1 MSHALSPR
9 RRPLIGS
16 MPSPAKP
23 VQLATA
29 LLFGLATAQALAADL
44 VVTNARLLDGTGAAP
59 VNGVSLVVRNDRIA
73 SIVEGPVDAAGALV
87 VDAKGKTVMPG
98 LSELH
103 VHSTLEFLM
112 DAPIEGNFE
121 DGALPDEFY
130 PDADS
135 MFQNDADVEVFMR
148 ERLPR
153 RMRKFLEA
161 GITTIV
167 DPGGLWPWTVQMRDS
182 ERSGALLAP
191 RIFVV
196 GKLFT
201 APEGHPGVTVCHS
214 RPWCVENFVVNTDD
228 PQVARRSVREMV
240 KGGVDGIKI
249 IADRNPEPRIKKGVV
264 YAIVNEAH
272 RAGVPVVGHT
282 FTIDDSEELIDAGID
297 AFVHGLLMENGS
309 FQTAT
314 GKHLPDYM
322 VRHDVPM
329 TTTYRFYNEETIRDV
344 VKPSIRALLDAGVVL
359 LFGTDFE
366 GMGLDPDPRENLLV
380 ELNTLQMA
388 GLDNAELIKIITG
401 NAAKHPMTPAD
412 IGTLQE
418 GKLAD
423 ILVLKGDPLE
433 DITALTYPEVVIK
446 GGKIVVD
453 KR

>member
-1 MSHALSPR
+1 MP
-9 RRPLIGS
+9 RPLFVAVQAL
-16 MPSPAKP
+16 AKP
-23 VQLATA
+23 AQLAAA
-29 LLFGLATAQALAADL
+29 LLFGLAGQSLAADL

-59 VNGVSLVVRNDRIA
+59 VNGVSLVVDDGRIA
-73 SIVEGPVDAAGALV
+73 SIVEGPVDASGALV
-87 VDAKGKTVMPG
+87 VDAKGRTVMPG

-103 VHSTLEFLM
+103 VHSILEFLM
-112 DAPIEGNFE
+112 DAPIEGNFG
-121 DGALPDEFY
+121 DGAQPDEYY

-135 MFQNDADVEVFMR
+135 MFQNDADIEVFIR
-148 ERLPR
+148 ERLSR
-153 RMRKFLEA
+153 RMRRFLEA
-161 GITTIV
+161 GVTTIV
-167 DPGGLWPWTVQMRDS
+167 DPGGFWPWITQVRDS

-191 RIFVV
+191 RMFVV

-201 APEGHPGVTVCHS
+201 APQGHPGVTVCHS
-214 RPWCVENFVVNTDD
+214 RPWCVENLVVNTDD
-228 PQVARRSVREMV
+228 PQAARRSVRELV
-240 KGGVDGIKI
+240 KSGVDGIKI
-249 IADRNPEPRIKKGVV
+249 IADRNPEPRIRKSVV

-282 FTIDDSEELIDAGID
+282 FSIDDSEELIDAGVD

-314 GKHLPDYM
+314 GRHLPDYM

-329 TTTYRFYNEETIRDV
+329 TTTYRFYDEETVRNV
-344 VKPSIRALLDAGVVL
+344 VKPSIRALLDAGVTL

-366 GMGLDPDPRENLLV
+366 GMGLDPDPRANLLV

-388 GLDNAELIKIITG
+388 GLGNAEIIQIITG
-401 NAAKHPMTPAD
+401 NAAKHPMTPVD

-423 ILVLKGDPLE
+423 ILVLKGDPLT
-433 DITALTYPEVVIK
+433 DISALTRPEVVIK
-446 GGKIVVD
+446 GGRIVVD